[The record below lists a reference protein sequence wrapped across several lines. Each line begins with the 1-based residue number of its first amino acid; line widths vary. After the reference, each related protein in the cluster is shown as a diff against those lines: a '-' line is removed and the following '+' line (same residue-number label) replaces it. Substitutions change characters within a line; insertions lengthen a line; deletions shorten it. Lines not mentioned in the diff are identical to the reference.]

1 MDMFQFNEKTW
12 IELNWTEKNS
22 VKLNWTIFLFTLTE
36 LNWFM
41 IMCTALKSLNQ
52 IESFPKEL
60 NMHIWK
66 PLFPMEYHCACRGQ
80 GVFILLWFE
89 SLVLVV
95 KITSP
100 SKTVPKTMEYSSFGV
115 VGGAGASL
123 IGGVNPS
130 SLTTITPSAAQET
143 NVATTMSGTRRR
155 HRWRC

>member
-66 PLFPMEYHCACRGQ
+66 ALFPMEYHCACRG
-80 GVFILLWFE
+80 FSYCSASKAWFLWWKLLH
-89 SLVLVV
+89 LLKQCQ
-95 KITSP
+95 KIWNIR
-100 SKTVPKTMEYSSFGV
+100 SFGV

-130 SLTTITPSAAQET
+130 SLITITPSAAQET
-143 NVATTMSGTRRR
+143 NVATTMPGTRRR